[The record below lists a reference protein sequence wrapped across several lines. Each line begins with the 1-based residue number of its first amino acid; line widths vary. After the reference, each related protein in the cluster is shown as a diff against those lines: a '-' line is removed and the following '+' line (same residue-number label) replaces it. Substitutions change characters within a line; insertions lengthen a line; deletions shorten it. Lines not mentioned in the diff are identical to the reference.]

1 MRCTA
6 LAAILLTGCAA
17 ASRTT
22 TPSPNTAPPL
32 PPVPLVQGPLAPKV
46 VYPVAGSVIQSRD
59 SNFIFGSVGNGRA
72 TLTING
78 VPVKV
83 LPNGSFLAYL
93 AVPPPE
99 LSRYDLVAALG
110 SDTVRLSVPVK
121 LRPPPLHLLPDGP
134 LVVDTASLTPSGR
147 LALRD
152 DELVR
157 VSLRAPPNATVWL
170 VAAGGESV
178 PLVND
183 AAMPGQRF
191 SGAADGVAVT
201 ARYAGNPELWAT
213 DVPAKLLRARGELIA
228 TRGTDTVCL
237 QLPSVAP
244 VSESPIWALLGA

>member
-6 LAAILLTGCAA
+6 LVAILLAGCATA
-17 ASRTT
+17 ARTT
-22 TPSPNTAPPL
+22 TPPSNTAPAL

-46 VYPVAGSVIQSRD
+46 VYPVAGSLIQARD

-83 LPNGSFLAYL
+83 LPNGSFLAFL

-99 LSRYDLVAALG
+99 LSRYDLVAILG
-110 SDTVRLSVPVK
+110 NDTVRVSHPVK
-121 LRPPPLHLLPDGP
+121 LRPPPLRLLPDGP
-134 LVVDTASLTPSGR
+134 LVVDTASLAPSGR

-170 VAAGGESV
+170 LAAGGEIV
-178 PLVND
+178 PLVNGG
-183 AAMPGQRF
+183 ALPGQRF
-191 SGAADGVAVT
+191 SGGVDGVAVSS
-201 ARYAGNPELWAT
+201 RY
-213 DVPAKLLRARGELIA
+213 V
-228 TRGTDTVCL
+228 
-237 QLPSVAP
+237 
-244 VSESPIWALLGA
+244 

>member
-6 LAAILLTGCAA
+6 LAALLLAGCAA
-17 ASRTT
+17 ASRTPAPPPT
-22 TPSPNTAPPL
+22 TAPPL

-46 VYPVAGSVIQSRD
+46 VYPVAGSLVQSRD

-72 TLTING
+72 TLTIND

-110 SDTVRLSVPVK
+110 SDTVRVSHPVK
-121 LRPPPLHLLPDGP
+121 LRPPPLRLLPEGP
-134 LVVDTASLTPSGR
+134 LVVDTASVSPSGR

-157 VSLRAPPNATVWL
+157 VSVRAPANAALWL
-170 VAAGGESV
+170 LAASGES
-178 PLVND
+178 
-183 AAMPGQRF
+183 
-191 SGAADGVAVT
+191 
-201 ARYAGNPELWAT
+201 
-213 DVPAKLLRARGELIA
+213 
-228 TRGTDTVCL
+228 
-237 QLPSVAP
+237 
-244 VSESPIWALLGA
+244 